1 MEKDV
6 QIGELSLK
14 VLLLDSGR
22 WSGSDEYLHVMG
34 AAITQRRQWGG
45 FAEASVLAH
54 MCKVKLYLFVSYED
68 GSVALQCEPVQPPGS
83 TASVCLMYSGAHY
96 DSLSME
102 PAALAEATQLA

>member
-1 MEKDV
+1 MDKDV

-54 MCKVKLYLFVSYED
+54 MYKVKLYLFASYED
-68 GSVALQCEPVQPPGS
+68 GSVALQCEPVQPADS
-83 TASVCLMYSGAHY
+83 TASVCLMWSGAHY

-102 PAALAEATQLA
+102 PAALAEATQLV